1 MTTTELQKPIWKKQ
15 KKESSNAYCW
25 FQEFLNYPTYEIQKF
40 YEHIQ
45 KNPKEIQKTNG
56 KKVKIPTLNTVYNWS
71 QRCSWRKRKEAFLE
85 NEANERTLYLR
96 QLRLKHSRE
105 ELDLLHEIKMT
116 QLKNIRDQIQTG
128 QKSGYDFNQNMQG
141 IKVIND
147 MDLLELGEATENV
160 QQKITADIK
169 QETKSDNELLLKVA
183 DMKKERKEVA
193 DEEK

>member
-1 MTTTELQKPIWKKQ
+1 MTTELQEPIWKKQ
-15 KKESSNAYCW
+15 KKEGSNAYCW
-25 FQEFLNYPTYEIQKF
+25 FQEFLNYPTFELMRF
-40 YEHIQ
+40 CEHIQ
-45 KNPKEIQKTNG
+45 KNSEDIQKKSE
-56 KKVKIPTLNTVYNWS
+56 KKVKIPTYYTISKWS
-71 QRCSWRKRKEAFLE
+71 SNFKWRKRKEAFLE
-85 NEANERTLYLR
+85 NEEEERTLYLR

-116 QLKNIRDQIQTG
+116 QLKNIRDQIKTG

-193 DEEK
+193 DEEN

>member
-1 MTTTELQKPIWKKQ
+1 MTTELQEPIWKKQ
-15 KKESSNAYCW
+15 KKEGSNAYCW
-25 FQEFLNYPTYEIQKF
+25 FQEFLNYPTFELMRF
-40 YEHIQ
+40 CEHIQ
-45 KNPKEIQKTNG
+45 QETEESQQKSV
-56 KKVKIPTLNTVYNWS
+56 KKVKTPAYNTICKWS
-71 QRCSWRKRKEAFLE
+71 SKFEWRKRKEAFLE
-85 NEANERTLYLR
+85 NEEEERTLYLR

-169 QETKSDNELLLKVA
+169 QETKSNNELLLKVA

>member
-1 MTTTELQKPIWKKQ
+1 MTTELQEPIWKKQ
-15 KKESSNAYCW
+15 KKEGSNAYCW
-25 FQEFLNYPTYEIQKF
+25 FQEFLNYPTFELMRF
-40 YEHIQ
+40 CEHIQ
-45 KNPKEIQKTNG
+45 QETEESQQKSV
-56 KKVKIPTLNTVYNWS
+56 KKVKTPAYNTICKWS
-71 QRCSWRKRKEAFLE
+71 SKFEWRKRKEAFLE
-85 NEANERTLYLR
+85 NEEEERTLYLR

-116 QLKNIRDQIQTG
+116 QLKNIRDQIKTG
-128 QKSGYDFNQNMQG
+128 QKRGYDFNQNMQG

-193 DEEK
+193 DEEN

>member
-1 MTTTELQKPIWKKQ
+1 MTITELQEPIWKKQ

-25 FQEFLNYPTYEIQKF
+25 FQEYLNYPTFELMRFCEYIQQ
-40 YEHIQ
+40 ETEESQ
-45 KNPKEIQKTNG
+45 QKTV
-56 KKVKIPTLNTVYNWS
+56 KKVKTPTYNTLCKWS
-71 QRCSWRKRKEAFLE
+71 SKFKWRKRKEAYLE
-85 NEANERTLYLR
+85 NEEEERTLYLR

-147 MDLLELGEATENV
+147 MDLLELGEATENIN
-160 QQKITADIK
+160 QNIKADVKTISKKEKIK
-169 QETKSDNELLLKVA
+169 QVDELAKEIQEVIDNE
-183 DMKKERKEVA
+183 
-193 DEEK
+193 

>member
-1 MTTTELQKPIWKKQ
+1 MTITELQEPIWKKQ

-25 FQEFLNYPTYEIQKF
+25 FQEYLNYPTFELMRFCEYIQQ
-40 YEHIQ
+40 ETEESQ
-45 KNPKEIQKTNG
+45 QKTV
-56 KKVKIPTLNTVYNWS
+56 KKVKTPTYNTLCKWS
-71 QRCSWRKRKEAFLE
+71 SKFKWRKRKEAFLE
-85 NEANERTLYLR
+85 NEEEERTLYLR

-147 MDLLELGEATENV
+147 MDLLELGEATENIN
-160 QQKITADIK
+160 QKIQADVKTISK
-169 QETKSDNELLLKVA
+169 KEKIREVDELAKEIQEVIDNE
-183 DMKKERKEVA
+183 
-193 DEEK
+193 

>member
-1 MTTTELQKPIWKKQ
+1 MTITELQEPIWKKQ

-25 FQEFLNYPTYEIQKF
+25 FQEYLNYPTFELMRF
-40 YEHIQ
+40 CEHIQ
-45 KNPKEIQKTNG
+45 QETEESQQKSV
-56 KKVKIPTLNTVYNWS
+56 KKVKTPSYNTICKWS
-71 QRCSWRKRKEAFLE
+71 SKFKWRKRKEAYLE
-85 NEANERTLYLR
+85 NEEEERTLYLR

-147 MDLLELGEATENV
+147 MDLLELGEATENIN
-160 QQKITADIK
+160 QNIKADVKTISKKEKIK
-169 QETKSDNELLLKVA
+169 QVDELAKEIQEVIDNE
-183 DMKKERKEVA
+183 
-193 DEEK
+193 

>member
-1 MTTTELQKPIWKKQ
+1 MTTELQEPIWKKQ
-15 KKESSNAYCW
+15 KKEGSNAYCW
-25 FQEFLNYPTYEIQKF
+25 FQEFLNYPTFELMRF
-40 YEHIQ
+40 CEHIQ
-45 KNPKEIQKTNG
+45 KNSEDIQKKSE
-56 KKVKIPTLNTVYNWS
+56 KKVKIPTYYTISKWS
-71 QRCSWRKRKEAFLE
+71 SNFKWRKRKEAYLE
-85 NEANERTLYLR
+85 NEEEERTLYLR

-116 QLKNIRDQIQTG
+116 QLKNIRDQIRTG

-169 QETKSDNELLLKVA
+169 QETKSNNELLLKVA

-193 DEEK
+193 DEEN

>member
-1 MTTTELQKPIWKKQ
+1 MTTELQEPIWKKQ
-15 KKESSNAYCW
+15 KKEGSNAYCW
-25 FQEFLNYPTYEIQKF
+25 FQEFLNYPTFELMRF
-40 YEHIQ
+40 CEHIQ
-45 KNPKEIQKTNG
+45 QETEESQQKSV
-56 KKVKIPTLNTVYNWS
+56 KKVKTPAYNTICKWS
-71 QRCSWRKRKEAFLE
+71 SKFEWRKRKEAFLE
-85 NEANERTLYLR
+85 NEEEERTLYLR

-116 QLKNIRDQIQTG
+116 QLKNIRDQIRTG

-169 QETKSDNELLLKVA
+169 QETKSNNELLLKVA

-193 DEEK
+193 DEEN

>member
-1 MTTTELQKPIWKKQ
+1 MTITELQEPIWKKQ

-25 FQEFLNYPTYEIQKF
+25 FQEYLNYPTFELMRF
-40 YEHIQ
+40 CEHIQ
-45 KNPKEIQKTNG
+45 QETEESQQKTV
-56 KKVKIPTLNTVYNWS
+56 KKVKTPTYNTICKWS
-71 QRCSWRKRKEAFLE
+71 SKFKWRKRKEAYLE
-85 NEANERTLYLR
+85 NEEEERTLYLR

-147 MDLLELGEATENV
+147 MDLLELGEATENIN
-160 QQKITADIK
+160 QNINADVKTIISKKEKIK
-169 QETKSDNELLLKVA
+169 QVDELAKEIQEVIDNE
-183 DMKKERKEVA
+183 
-193 DEEK
+193 

>member
-1 MTTTELQKPIWKKQ
+1 MTITELQEPIWKKQ
-15 KKESSNAYCW
+15 KKEGSNAYCW
-25 FQEFLNYPTYEIQKF
+25 FQEFLNYPTFELMRF
-40 YEHIQ
+40 CEHIQ
-45 KNPKEIQKTNG
+45 QETEESQQKSV
-56 KKVKIPTLNTVYNWS
+56 KKVKTPSYNTICKWS
-71 QRCSWRKRKEAFLE
+71 SKFKWRKRKEAYLE
-85 NEANERTLYLR
+85 NEEEERTLYLR

-105 ELDLLHEIKMT
+105 ELALLHEIKMT

>member
-1 MTTTELQKPIWKKQ
+1 MTTELQEPIWKKQ
-15 KKESSNAYCW
+15 KKEGSNAYCW
-25 FQEFLNYPTYEIQKF
+25 FQEFLNYPTFELMRF
-40 YEHIQ
+40 CEHIQ
-45 KNPKEIQKTNG
+45 KNSEDIQKKSE
-56 KKVKIPTLNTVYNWS
+56 KKVKIPTYYTISKWS
-71 QRCSWRKRKEAFLE
+71 SNFKWRKRKEAFLE
-85 NEANERTLYLR
+85 NEEEERTLYLR

-116 QLKNIRDQIQTG
+116 QLKNIRDQIRTG

-193 DEEK
+193 DEEN

>member
-1 MTTTELQKPIWKKQ
+1 MTTTELQEPIWKKQ

-45 KNPKEIQKTNG
+45 ENPREIQKTNG
-56 KKVKIPTLNTVYNWS
+56 KKAKIPTLNTVYNWS

>member
-1 MTTTELQKPIWKKQ
+1 MTTELQEPIWKKQ
-15 KKESSNAYCW
+15 KKEGSNAYCW
-25 FQEFLNYPTYEIQKF
+25 FQEFLNYPTFELMRF
-40 YEHIQ
+40 CEHIQ
-45 KNPKEIQKTNG
+45 QETEESQQKSV
-56 KKVKIPTLNTVYNWS
+56 KKVKTPAYNTICKWS
-71 QRCSWRKRKEAFLE
+71 SKFEWRKRKEAFLE
-85 NEANERTLYLR
+85 NEEEERTLYLR

>member
-1 MTTTELQKPIWKKQ
+1 MTITELQEPIWKKQ

-25 FQEFLNYPTYEIQKF
+25 FQEYLNYHTFEIMRF
-40 YEHIQ
+40 CEYIQ
-45 KNPKEIQKTNG
+45 KNSEDIQKKSE
-56 KKVKIPTLNTVYNWS
+56 KKVKIPTYYTISKWS
-71 QRCSWRKRKEAFLE
+71 SNFKWRKRKEAYLE
-85 NEANERTLYLR
+85 NEEEERTLYLR

-105 ELDLLHEIKMT
+105 EQDLLHEIKMT
-116 QLKNIRDQIQTG
+116 QLKNIRDQIRTG

>member
-1 MTTTELQKPIWKKQ
+1 MTTELQEPIWKKQ
-15 KKESSNAYCW
+15 KKEGSNAYCW
-25 FQEFLNYPTYEIQKF
+25 FQEFLNYPTFELMRF
-40 YEHIQ
+40 CEHIQ
-45 KNPKEIQKTNG
+45 KNSEDIQKKSE
-56 KKVKIPTLNTVYNWS
+56 KKVKIPTYYTISKWS
-71 QRCSWRKRKEAFLE
+71 SNFKWRKRKEAFLE
-85 NEANERTLYLR
+85 NEEEERTLYLR

-193 DEEK
+193 DEEN